1 MNSRKIY
8 NYIDSNKLNIELAM
22 NDYIGYVYTVIKNC
36 SCNLP
41 DEDIEEIVLDT
52 FYTLWSNQNR
62 LDINKDMSPYIAGI
76 ARNLVKKKFRNIKSN
91 ENIDDYEEK
100 IADLGNIELIF
111 IEREKGYIVKEEL
124 AKLKRQDKEI
134 FIMYY
139 YEEKSIKQISK
150 YYDISESK
158 VKSKLFRI
166 RKRLNKVLKKRGY
179 VSNEE

>member
-1 MNSRKIY
+1 MNSNKIY
-8 NYIDSNKLNIELAM
+8 DYFDSNKLNIELAM
-22 NDYIGYVYTVIKNC
+22 NDYINYVFTIVKTSSY
-36 SCNLP
+36 NLS

-52 FYTLWSNQNR
+52 FYTLWNNQNK
-62 LDINKDMSPYIAGI
+62 LDYNKNMSSYIAGI
-76 ARNLVKKKFRNIKSN
+76 ARNLVKKKYHKIKIT

-100 IADLGNIELIF
+100 IADLGNIELTF
-111 IEREKGYIVKEEL
+111 IEREKGNILKQEL
-124 AKLKRQDKEI
+124 SKLKRLDKQI

-139 YEEKSIKQISK
+139 YDEKGIKQIAK
-150 YYDISESK
+150 HFDISESR